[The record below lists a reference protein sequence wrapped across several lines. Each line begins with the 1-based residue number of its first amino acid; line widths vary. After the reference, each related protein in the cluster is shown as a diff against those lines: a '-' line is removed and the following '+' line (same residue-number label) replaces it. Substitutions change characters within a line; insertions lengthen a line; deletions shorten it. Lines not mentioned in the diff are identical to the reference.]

1 MKDINKDMIFETG
14 RRVDPLHPN
23 YAWRDDD
30 AKNLNTNYGK
40 IEGSNVKRNHPAS
53 VNKPNN
59 MCLGIKDIEGSQANS
74 FFAKSHF
81 IDVPLSL

>member
-1 MKDINKDMIFETG
+1 MIFETG
-14 RRVDPLHPN
+14 RRVDPLHPS

-30 AKNLNTNYGK
+30 DKNLNKQYGK
-40 IEGSNVKRNHPAS
+40 IEGSSVKRNHPQS

-74 FFAKSHF
+74 FFARSHF
-81 IDVPLSL
+81 VDVSLF